1 MRVRVCVCG
10 TDHGRNHTQPRDRE
24 ERLDVIN
31 RIYEHVSFVK
41 SGDNT
46 LASAMA
52 AVQQV
57 RHTPLILE
65 NSEGNRSKIPILIFA
80 RICMK

>member
-1 MRVRVCVCG
+1 M
-10 TDHGRNHTQPRDRE
+10 
-24 ERLDVIN
+24 IN

-57 RHTPLILE
+57 RH
-65 NSEGNRSKIPILIFA
+65 
-80 RICMK
+80 M